1 MKVKNVL
8 LFRTQRRK
16 KEMIASKRFKQNSQ
30 QIFRGKKSRG
40 VEKA

>member
-8 LFRTQRRK
+8 LFRTQRK